1 MISLKLGLV
10 ALAVFNV
17 ADYFFTLWAL
27 ERGFIEANPFMDA
40 IINTP
45 WFAVIK
51 LGIIP
56 CALLAVDSR
65 GSPPALREKPDM
77 DGAFDLRWSHD
88 LSRQGGP
95 APHSLGG
102 QQCYWSH
109 GCRAARLP

>member
-1 MISLKLGLV
+1 MISFKLGLV

-27 ERGFIEANPFMDA
+27 ERGFTEANPFMDA

-56 CALLAVDSR
+56 CALLAVWIVEDR
-65 GSPPALREKPDM
+65 LR
-77 DGAFDLRWSHD
+77 AFARSLIWVG
-88 LSRQGGP
+88 LLAYGGLMIYHGRVVL
-95 APHSLGG
+95 PHIL
-102 QQCYWSH
+102 
-109 GCRAARLP
+109 